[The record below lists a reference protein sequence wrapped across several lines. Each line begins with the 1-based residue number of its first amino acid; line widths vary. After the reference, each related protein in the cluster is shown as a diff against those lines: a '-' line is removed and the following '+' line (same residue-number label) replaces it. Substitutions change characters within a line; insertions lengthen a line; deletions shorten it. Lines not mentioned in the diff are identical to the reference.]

1 MNTIRQ
7 PGKSS
12 LLRMTAALVLAAA
25 GIAQVG
31 VLSADPIPFSG
42 KAILCF
48 TDYTN
53 VQTVP
58 ADKGKGK
65 TVTTG
70 AVSVWRI
77 VSLDSILMNGWEYT
91 VDNFLLNKQGK
102 GDVWGDLKLY
112 PDETY
117 DVGLGGYTG
126 WFEEND
132 YSFKSH
138 KSPSGTYTGVL
149 SLNGVTATYATAP
162 GGYEACPDSDVLP
175 ASCFDETYTCTPVTG
190 TPAEGVSL
198 TLTGTIEGY
207 IPPAE

>member
-1 MNTIRQ
+1 MNAIRQ
-7 PGKSS
+7 PGKSD

-25 GIAQVG
+25 GMAQVG
-31 VLSADPIPFSG
+31 VLSADPVPFSG
-42 KAILCF
+42 KGILCF

-53 VQTVP
+53 AQTMP

-77 VSLDSILMNGWEYT
+77 VSMDSTLMNGWEYT

-102 GDVWGDLKLY
+102 GEVWGNLKLY
-112 PDETY
+112 PDGTY
-117 DVGLGGYTG
+117 DEVLEEYTG
-126 WFEEND
+126 WFVED
-132 YSFKSH
+132 GYSFKTN

-162 GGYEACPDSDVLP
+162 GGYEACPESELP
-175 ASCFDETYTCTPVTG
+175 PALCFDGTYDCTPVAG
-190 TPAEGVSL
+190 TPNEGVSL
-198 TLTGTIEGY
+198 TLTGTVEGY
-207 IPPAE
+207 TP